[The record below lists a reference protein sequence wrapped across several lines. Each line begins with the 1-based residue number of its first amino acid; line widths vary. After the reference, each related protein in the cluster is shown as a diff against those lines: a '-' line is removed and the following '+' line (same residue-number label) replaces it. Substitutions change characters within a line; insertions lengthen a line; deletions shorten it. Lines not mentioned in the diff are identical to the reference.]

1 MRRFV
6 YKQEYVRP
14 EATRV
19 SDGVVIRLE
28 HVYEVDPD
36 LMGKHFD
43 QQNMPIWDTLRIVE
57 SRNEHLNWMHEHF
70 ADETLVAG
78 HRVRAGPRA
87 WPAERRGLPGAARG
101 PGAAPKANPPVLNSL
116 PALLEPPPCAR

>member
-19 SDGVVIRLE
+19 SDGVIMRLD
-28 HVYEVDPD
+28 HVYEVDPE
-36 LMGKHFD
+36 LMGKQFN
-43 QQNMPIWDTLRIVE
+43 QQNMPTWDTLRIVE
-57 SRNEHLNWMHEHF
+57 SRNEHLSWMHEHF

-78 HRVRAGPRA
+78 I
-87 WPAERRGLPGAARG
+87 ESELDLG
-101 PGAAPKANPPVLNSL
+101 PGDYSGEDYPAPPEFPARHPKPIL
-116 PALLEPPPCAR
+116 PY